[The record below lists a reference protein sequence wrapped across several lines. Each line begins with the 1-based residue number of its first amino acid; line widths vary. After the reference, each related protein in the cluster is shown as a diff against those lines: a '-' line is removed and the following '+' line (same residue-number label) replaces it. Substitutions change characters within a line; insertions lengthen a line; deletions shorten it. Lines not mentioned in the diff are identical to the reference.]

1 MSEKIQYA
9 GEVNFD
15 TLEILT
21 SSGLK
26 LDILDITVS
35 IDIFEDIFKNTI
47 TGSLVIGDTENI
59 LSNFKI
65 VGQELLRLKFRTP
78 GLTEKSDILD
88 FTTNPFFINK
98 IATRMSTTSGGQIY
112 ELQFT
117 SQESMRNQTVRVSK
131 SYKDSIQNI
140 VLDCMSNETFIATNK
155 DLYVDATLGS
165 RKIVAPNLHPYTL
178 IDKLKRESISKSDG
192 STEFLFFENKDG
204 FYFTSLST
212 LYKEPVRALFHD
224 GDKALSENKSSTKST
239 TDNEI
244 IQSLRRIIS
253 YDILDSKDFTI
264 NLVGGMLGGELTTHN
279 IYNKSYQTTSYSYF
293 DNFQD
298 HPRINGTDSKTVY
311 SDEIIK
317 TLNSFDK
324 TSIKVHPTSSVNNL
338 DAQHYEDG
346 NTVYSTNKA
355 EDWLLHRQSR
365 ITELNNSSFINMKV
379 HGITNLKVGDIIE
392 ANFPVVGNDHNNYKL
407 EPFLSGTYLISKL
420 RHTFSPITKAHEI
433 NMQIVRDCGTIEI

>member
-21 SSGLK
+21 SGGLK

-65 VGQELLRLKFRTP
+65 VGQELLRLKIRTP

-88 FTTNPFFINK
+88 FTANPFFINK
-98 IATRMSTTSGGQIY
+98 IGTRMSTTSGGQIY

-117 SQESMRNQTVRVSK
+117 SQEAMRNQTVRVSK

-155 DLYVDATLGS
+155 DLYVDETLGS

-178 IDKLKRESISKSDG
+178 IDRLKRESISKSDG

-212 LYKEPVRALFHD
+212 LYKEPVKALFHD
-224 GDKALSENKSSTKST
+224 GDKALSENKSGTKSE

-244 IQSLRRIIS
+244 IQSFRRIIS

-279 IYNKSYQTTSYSYF
+279 IYNKSYQTTNYSYF
-293 DNFQD
+293 DNFED
-298 HPRINGTDSKTVY
+298 HPRINGTDSKTIY

-317 TLNSFDK
+317 SLSKTLKSK
-324 TSIKVHPTSSVNNL
+324 YSLISSLKNF
-338 DAQHYEDG
+338 
-346 NTVYSTNKA
+346 S
-355 EDWLLHRQSR
+355 
-365 ITELNNSSFINMKV
+365 LNILVS
-379 HGITNLKVGDIIE
+379 ITNDFI
-392 ANFPVVGNDHNNYKL
+392 
-407 EPFLSGTYLISKL
+407 
-420 RHTFSPITKAHEI
+420 
-433 NMQIVRDCGTIEI
+433 